1 MKLTEIWLLEV
12 PLITCLQIRRQE
24 NKSDRVDKEVR
35 KEGRQGR

>member
-24 NKSDRVDKEVR
+24 NKSDRVDKEV
-35 KEGRQGR
+35 KKKGRQSS